1 MEEARQMIQEPDFK
15 GYIHD
20 VGGPTADFR
29 HPACEKQ
36 LRSGACPERQC
47 LFPRPCPNLKAD
59 HGEYIRLLR
68 KLRALPGVRKVFI
81 RAGIRFDYVD
91 TPLTEAQASL
101 VAEIRRQLTLWE
113 PDAML
118 DDLRIV
124 RAESGD
130 YQIEV
135 VISL

>member
-1 MEEARQMIQEPDFK
+1 MTLKFSTGDGVDWNATGIEQIKNNVLNILRTRLGEVPYM
-15 GYIHD
+15 
-20 VGGPTADFR
+20 PT
-29 HPACEKQ
+29 
-36 LRSGACPERQC
+36 L
-47 LFPRPCPNLKAD
+47 
-59 HGEYIRLLR
+59 
-68 KLRALPGVRKVFI
+68 GVS
-81 RAGIRFDYVD
+81 FDYVD

-124 RAESGD
+124 REESGD

>member
-1 MEEARQMIQEPDFK
+1 MTLKFSTGDGVDWNATGIEQIKNNVLNILCTRLGEVPYM
-15 GYIHD
+15 
-20 VGGPTADFR
+20 PT
-29 HPACEKQ
+29 
-36 LRSGACPERQC
+36 L
-47 LFPRPCPNLKAD
+47 
-59 HGEYIRLLR
+59 
-68 KLRALPGVRKVFI
+68 
-81 RAGIRFDYVD
+81 GIRFDYVD

-124 RAESGD
+124 REESGD